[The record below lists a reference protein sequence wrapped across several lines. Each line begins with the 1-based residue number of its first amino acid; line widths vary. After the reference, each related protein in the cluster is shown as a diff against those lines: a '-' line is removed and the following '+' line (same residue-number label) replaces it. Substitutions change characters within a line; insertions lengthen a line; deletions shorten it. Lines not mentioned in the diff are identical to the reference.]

1 MALRHHGHVI
11 RIKNLKCCPKCRAER
26 LPYLQRLRD
35 IEDDVDGVDED
46 LDDGLCSGALLEP
59 RA

>member
-1 MALRHHGHVI
+1 M
-11 RIKNLKCCPKCRAER
+11 CCSKCRVEK

-46 LDDGLCSGALLEP
+46 LDDGLCSGALFET
-59 RA
+59 RACDPEA